1 MKKTLITL
9 LAVGLL
15 AGALAGSTPAD
26 AARRRTIRKMSAN
39 YDGPSIGAFGVG
51 ACFPGT
57 LGCFEFPLARG
68 EKYIKVNVKDN
79 AGTPVLFSVTQDFNG
94 DNQADTG
101 TDYCTTTKKF
111 VRVRPGYSV
120 TIFIWEGPH
129 VAPVCPGVATQ
140 GTIKV
145 TFSNLPR

>member
-1 MKKTLITL
+1 MKKLLMTV
-9 LAVGLL
+9 LAVSLI
-15 AGALAGSTPAD
+15 AGAFAGGTTAE
-26 AARRRTIRKMSAN
+26 AAKRRTIRKMSAN
-39 YDGPSIGAFGVG
+39 YDGPSIGAFGAG

-68 EKYIKVNVKDN
+68 EKYIKVDVKDN

-94 DNQADTG
+94 DDQADTG
-101 TDYCTTTKKF
+101 KDYCTTTKKF
-111 VRVRPGYSV
+111 VPVRPGYAV

-129 VAPVCPGVATQ
+129 VAPVCTGVATQ